1 MKTVYMVQ
9 RWQAGYPNIVEGIY
23 STKAR
28 AESGK
33 FLLDTDKARN
43 VEYVIVDIEVDK
55 LRY

>member
-33 FLLDTDKARN
+33 FLLDTDKAHN
-43 VEYVIVDIEVDK
+43 VEYVIVDIEIDK